1 MEQNKQPS
9 GQPRKPEQQPR
20 QTYRKQSQPKSPQGR
35 RPQPKKKQ
43 QPNLRLALAA
53 CVLVAVVA
61 LVVIGLVACNSGQKA
76 PLTIDP
82 GTSAG
87 AWAKND
93 AGYYF
98 NSDGEPI
105 LAATKKG
112 IDVSKYQGEVDWEKA
127 QAAGI
132 DFAMIRCG
140 FGSEWN
146 GTGDYAQDDE
156 PPPWHPLWHL
166 SVLLR
171 HHRGTGQIGS
181 RTRCPPA
188 GPCGTPARGAGRLH
202 RHPLPAQLP
211 GLL

>member
-20 QTYRKQSQPKSPQGR
+20 QTYRKQVQPKPPQGR

-43 QPNLRLALAA
+43 QPNLRLALAV

-98 NSDGEPI
+98 NSAGEPI
-105 LAATKKG
+105 LAATKK
-112 IDVSKYQGEVDWEKA
+112 A
-127 QAAGI
+127 L
-132 DFAMIRCG
+132 
-140 FGSEWN
+140 
-146 GTGDYAQDDE
+146 T
-156 PPPWHPLWHL
+156 
-166 SVLLR
+166 
-171 HHRGTGQIGS
+171 
-181 RTRCPPA
+181 
-188 GPCGTPARGAGRLH
+188 
-202 RHPLPAQLP
+202 
-211 GLL
+211 

>member
-1 MEQNKQPS
+1 MTKCYHILINIKVLTPTFRCPPGSCDHRGNRRWNKTNSRRGSPASRNNSPARPTANSPS
-9 GQPRKPEQQPR
+9 PSPRR
-20 QTYRKQSQPKSPQGR
+20 AAAHS
-35 RPQPKKKQ
+35 PKKAAAQPASCTGRVRAGCRCGAGSDRAGRLQ
-43 QPNLRLALAA
+43 QRAE
-53 CVLVAVVA
+53 
-61 LVVIGLVACNSGQKA
+61 S

-132 DFAMIRCG
+132 D
-140 FGSEWN
+140 
-146 GTGDYAQDDE
+146 
-156 PPPWHPLWHL
+156 
-166 SVLLR
+166 
-171 HHRGTGQIGS
+171 
-181 RTRCPPA
+181 
-188 GPCGTPARGAGRLH
+188 
-202 RHPLPAQLP
+202 LP
-211 GLL
+211 

>member
-156 PPPWHPLWHL
+156 QW
-166 SVLLR
+166 R
-171 HHRGTGQIGS
+171 RNADEC
-181 RTRCPPA
+181 TRLGC
-188 GPCGTPARGAGRLH
+188 
-202 RHPLPAQLP
+202 
-211 GLL
+211 

>member
-1 MEQNKQPS
+1 MTKCYHILINIKVLTPTFRCPPGSCDHRGNRRWNKTNSRRGSPASRNNSPARPTANSPS
-9 GQPRKPEQQPR
+9 PSPRR
-20 QTYRKQSQPKSPQGR
+20 AAAHSP
-35 RPQPKKKQ
+35 KKQ

-105 LAATKKG
+105 LAATKK
-112 IDVSKYQGEVDWEKA
+112 A
-127 QAAGI
+127 L
-132 DFAMIRCG
+132 
-140 FGSEWN
+140 
-146 GTGDYAQDDE
+146 T
-156 PPPWHPLWHL
+156 
-166 SVLLR
+166 
-171 HHRGTGQIGS
+171 
-181 RTRCPPA
+181 
-188 GPCGTPARGAGRLH
+188 
-202 RHPLPAQLP
+202 
-211 GLL
+211 